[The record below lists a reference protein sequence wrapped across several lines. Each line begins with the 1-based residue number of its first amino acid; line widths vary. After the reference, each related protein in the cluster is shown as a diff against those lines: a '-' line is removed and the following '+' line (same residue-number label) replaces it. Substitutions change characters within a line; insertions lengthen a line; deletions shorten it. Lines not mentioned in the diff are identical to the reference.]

1 MDGKRTVLG
10 SWVYE
15 SMVFYKMV
23 GEVCET
29 DDVG

>member
-15 SMVFYKMV
+15 SMVFYQMV
-23 GEVCET
+23 GEVCKP